1 MFLHHY
7 IHKAQYVT
15 LSKMGAKFKQQ
26 QQAARARDSAN
37 EKKTTV
43 AAATGPA
50 GDMYKQGTVKDAT
63 NFNRINEAM
72 AEYVGVLLGPVA
84 SKAVRTLTK
93 PSERNRDKAQEEVP
107 PGGGG
112 CGGTP
117 SCDRGI

>member
-1 MFLHHY
+1 
-7 IHKAQYVT
+7 
-15 LSKMGAKFKQQ
+15 MGGKFKRQER
-26 QQAARARDSAN
+26 AVRARELGN

-43 AAATGPA
+43 VTATGPSGA
-50 GDMYKQGTVKDAT
+50 MYKQSTVKDTA
-63 NFNRINEAM
+63 NFNRTNKVM